1 MLDSDWFDESI
12 SDYLRKIED
21 VGWTQLDRLSAVT
34 DDEGPSLES
43 LKGVSER
50 LRETT
55 ATQPLPQRGNQLRHA
70 YVFGR
75 GMLFAGL
82 KGKPRITSVIDDPH
96 NKSVLFSVEAY
107 EQANAAKFTD
117 GLFCVVF
124 DEKEKHFTQIPLSR
138 INGIQ
143 CNPNDP
149 MDLWAIQTTWNGN
162 PQTWIKLARNRGR
175 TLKLQSGETVAR
187 SVRAYVSHTKRQ
199 SGWTL
204 GVPDSLAGHIWVL
217 TYNAYLR
224 DNAELV
230 HALSQIAWKIT
241 TPSAAANQKAAG
253 VVEGSGGGIGGTF
266 ASNGELAGVG
276 VPSAQVNFNNGQP
289 LAALVATSYG
299 VPVIALLS
307 SPGATGGSYGAATT
321 LDAPTLKGFEAV
333 QDSWVLFYEEILKDL
348 GAREV
353 EVSFPT
359 ISNDP
364 EYRQVNS
371 ILAAIEGGTV
381 WREEGRDVILD
392 ILNMQKQK
400 EGLPP
405 LQDHPDKSGTI
416 VTGSAVSK
424 PGAPAKGA
432 AQLKD
437 APTNHDNDD
446 K

>member
-162 PQTWIKLARNRGR
+162 PQTWIKLARNRER

-204 GVPDSLAGHIWVL
+204 GVPDSLAGHISVL
-217 TYNAYLR
+217 T
-224 DNAELV
+224 
-230 HALSQIAWKIT
+230 
-241 TPSAAANQKAAG
+241 
-253 VVEGSGGGIGGTF
+253 
-266 ASNGELAGVG
+266 
-276 VPSAQVNFNNGQP
+276 
-289 LAALVATSYG
+289 
-299 VPVIALLS
+299 
-307 SPGATGGSYGAATT
+307 
-321 LDAPTLKGFEAV
+321 
-333 QDSWVLFYEEILKDL
+333 
-348 GAREV
+348 
-353 EVSFPT
+353 
-359 ISNDP
+359 
-364 EYRQVNS
+364 
-371 ILAAIEGGTV
+371 
-381 WREEGRDVILD
+381 
-392 ILNMQKQK
+392 
-400 EGLPP
+400 
-405 LQDHPDKSGTI
+405 
-416 VTGSAVSK
+416 
-424 PGAPAKGA
+424 
-432 AQLKD
+432 
-437 APTNHDNDD
+437 
-446 K
+446 